1 MKTNIMHKAQHT
13 EHMHG
18 KSSYKLK
25 REDEQ
30 SNRKMAKGTD
40 GGSAISRKQVS
51 SRKAGLQPLTM
62 TSWDYFSPV

>member
-1 MKTNIMHKAQHT
+1 
-13 EHMHG
+13 MHG

-51 SRKAGLQPLTM
+51 SQKAGLQPLTM